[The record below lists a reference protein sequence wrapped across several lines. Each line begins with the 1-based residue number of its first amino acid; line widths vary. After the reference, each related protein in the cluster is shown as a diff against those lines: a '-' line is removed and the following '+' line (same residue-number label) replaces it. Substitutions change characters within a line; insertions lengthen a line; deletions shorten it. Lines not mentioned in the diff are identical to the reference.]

1 MKNEEHVRNIKESL
15 SIIEECIEKGLLER
29 QRNIG
34 FNTSAASVDMLEL
47 LLHKKS
53 LIDPGF
59 LVKHEWLNSKNK
71 IEEKF
76 PFEFEKKDEILGLMS
91 KIESKRS
98 LLCYGKQQKIELIQE
113 VIDNFNKLRK
123 KFNEVGLDEF

>member
-1 MKNEEHVRNIKESL
+1 
-15 SIIEECIEKGLLER
+15 
-29 QRNIG
+29 
-34 FNTSAASVDMLEL
+34 
-47 LLHKKS
+47 
-53 LIDPGF
+53 
-59 LVKHEWLNSKNK
+59 
-71 IEEKF
+71 
-76 PFEFEKKDEILGLMS
+76 MS